1 MVNQS
6 GNILISLLLFGC
18 LIANLIKPSEGAY
31 YGYNQ
36 NLQDLVDNE
45 DLIGGYEAG
54 ILSQKSLQVSLS
66 TVSLFE

>member
-6 GNILISLLLFGC
+6 VQILISLLLLGC
-18 LIANLIKPSEGAY
+18 LITNLIKPSEGAY

-36 NLQDLVDNE
+36 NLQDIVDNE

-66 TVSLFE
+66 TFI